1 MAEYINRDTF
11 LAKERAWYCD
21 NCDRRKNS
29 KGKTVYEIGEA
40 PCRACDIGTMLDA
53 VEDYPATDVVER
65 KTGKWIHDELG
76 ENKMPVVKCSECG
89 LIEPWFEVEGMG
101 FALHGQKY
109 ANFCP
114 NCGAKMEG

>member
-1 MAEYINRDTF
+1 
-11 LAKERAWYCD
+11 
-21 NCDRRKNS
+21 
-29 KGKTVYEIGEA
+29 
-40 PCRACDIGTMLDA
+40 
-53 VEDYPATDVVER
+53 VVER
-65 KTGKWIHDELG
+65 KTGKWIHNELG

-114 NCGAKMEG
+114 NCGAKMIGGDEDV